1 MRDQRKRFKKGVTEG
16 HLFLKSDI
24 VMRGFIIFLLVLIS
38 LLVTI
43 FNYVWW
49 IIEATRKEIIKREKV
64 IDN

>member
-1 MRDQRKRFKKGVTEG
+1 MRDQRKRFKKGVPEG
-16 HLFLKSDI
+16 HLFLKDDI
-24 VMRGFIIFLLVLIS
+24 VMRGFVIF

-49 IIEATRKEIIKREKV
+49 IIEVTRKEIIKREKV